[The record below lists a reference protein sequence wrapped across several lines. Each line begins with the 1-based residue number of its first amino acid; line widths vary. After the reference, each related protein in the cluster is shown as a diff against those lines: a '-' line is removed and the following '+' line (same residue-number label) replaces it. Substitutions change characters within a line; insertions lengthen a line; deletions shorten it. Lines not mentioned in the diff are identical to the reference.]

1 MEGSNTFINQQT
13 TTVLASVVLAL
24 FFTFYNKMYIT
35 STSYFCVCAL
45 FILIM
50 GVVAYFEMK
59 GVVILLVLIF
69 WYSIGERVTR
79 V

>member
-1 MEGSNTFINQQT
+1 MEGITFISQRT
-13 TTVLASVVLAL
+13 STLLASIVLAL

-35 STSYFCVCAL
+35 STAYFCVCAL
-45 FILIM
+45 FILIV
-50 GVVAYFEMK
+50 GVGAYYEMK
-59 GVVILLVLIF
+59 GIVILLVLIF